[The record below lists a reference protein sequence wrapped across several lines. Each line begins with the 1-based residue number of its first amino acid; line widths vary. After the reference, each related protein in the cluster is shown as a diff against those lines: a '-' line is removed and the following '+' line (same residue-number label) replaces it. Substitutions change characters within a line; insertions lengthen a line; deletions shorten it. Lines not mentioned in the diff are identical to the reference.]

1 MSSNMAPNNFT
12 CKWHFLQSSIHNPPM
27 WFFRKLLLDLV
38 RASPNASPP
47 QKKHEALLR
56 YYLPSSP
63 YWGRISPYLPMM
75 HSSWQ
80 NWNWGL
86 RLWVWTNSPGYT
98 PWVVSVWARRGS
110 PGLSA
115 HQKCWQNRG
124 TKKCQKKQ
132 LMLGLRKQMC
142 WMEGIRHT
150 YLGIKSFGTHGLDP
164 HVKSKYRRTDVS
176 ESII

>member
-1 MSSNMAPNNFT
+1 MILPETSPWLG
-12 CKWHFLQSSIHNPPM
+12 KGIPQRQPPT
-27 WFFRKLLLDLV
+27 
-38 RASPNASPP
+38 
-47 QKKHEALLR
+47 KKPEALLR

-63 YWGRISPYLPMM
+63 YWGRISPYLPTM

-98 PWVVSVWARRGS
+98 PWVVSVWACRRS

-132 LMLGLRKQMC
+132 LMLGLKFKKTDVLNGRN
-142 WMEGIRHT
+142 RHT